1 MSLLGNQANKR
12 CGWLMQKYVKTNNKF
27 VADELQKIGL
37 KFYKKVNSFYYFVR
51 NNSIIIPAPLNVLS
65 GDDIE

>member
-1 MSLLGNQANKR
+1 
-12 CGWLMQKYVKTNNKF
+12 MQKYVKTNNKF

-37 KFYKKVNSFYYFVR
+37 VFYKKVDEFYYFSR
-51 NNSIIIPAPLNVLS
+51 NNSIVIPAPLNVLS